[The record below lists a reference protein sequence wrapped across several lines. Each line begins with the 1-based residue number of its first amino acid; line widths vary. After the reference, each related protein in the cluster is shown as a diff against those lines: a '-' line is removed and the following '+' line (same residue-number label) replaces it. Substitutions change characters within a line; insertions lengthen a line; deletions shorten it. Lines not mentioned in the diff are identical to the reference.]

1 MTLNTDELTSLAD
14 RVRRE
19 HGRRLPAAPV
29 RESHGDRE
37 LRLERTKYQLETE
50 ILPLVNESRVAAREP
65 TLSTEDEDRLV
76 ETILSSMFL
85 LPRLLGILEREP
97 LAEDV
102 VVLGS
107 SPVRVDRADGSVG
120 LYDPIV
126 RADRDLEPVIADV
139 AAAHH
144 RPFSFE
150 TPFVDV
156 QLSPRLRF
164 HGQGFDVVSRPMIA
178 IRVHRALGATFAD
191 LFQWGALTAGLRYFL
206 GEAAPRAGLSQ
217 AYTGA
222 QGSGKTTFVR
232 AVGLA
237 HDEDTRMLTIE
248 TDFEL
253 GLASL
258 GRPWTQEMQA
268 RIPIVASGAGI
279 TPADLMRPALRTR
292 AEVNVIGRTR
302 SPRRVDR
309 SGHGRHGSWCD
320 RRGWTGA
327 ARRPDGDRQSDAAR
341 ARTSERLQE
350 LRRRGAVRD
359 VALSPSLG
367 AGGRRAVDGGR
378 PAGAP
383 HVVRAPSG
391 GGRPSRE
398 IDAGSVARPPAHA
411 HPVQLARLRP
421 GCCARRP
428 L

>member
-1 MTLNTDELTSLAD
+1 MSLTPDELTLLAD

-65 TLSTEDEDRLV
+65 ALSTDDEDRLV

-107 SPVRVDRADGSVG
+107 SPVRVDRADGTVG

-144 RPFSFE
+144 RPFNFE

-178 IRVHRALGATFAD
+178 IRVHRVLGATFAD
-191 LFQWGALTAGLRYFL
+191 LFRWGALTAGLRYFL
-206 GEAAPRAGLSQ
+206 GEAAPQAGLSQ

-237 HDEDTRMLTIE
+237 HDAGHPHADDR
-248 TDFEL
+248 D
-253 GLASL
+253 GLRVGSRFVGSTVDAGDAGPHP
-258 GRPWTQEMQA
+258 GRG
-268 RIPIVASGAGI
+268 V
-279 TPADLMRPALRTR
+279 
-292 AEVNVIGRTR
+292 
-302 SPRRVDR
+302 
-309 SGHGRHGSWCD
+309 
-320 RRGWTGA
+320 RRGN
-327 ARRPDGDRQSDAAR
+327 
-341 ARTSERLQE
+341 L
-350 LRRRGAVRD
+350 
-359 VALSPSLG
+359 
-367 AGGRRAVDGGR
+367 AG
-378 PAGAP
+378 
-383 HVVRAPSG
+383 
-391 GGRPSRE
+391 
-398 IDAGSVARPPAHA
+398 
-411 HPVQLARLRP
+411 
-421 GCCARRP
+421 
-428 L
+428 